1 MHVSRLQ
8 LWQIQGK
15 FADAVLQGPF
25 LLGRRRR
32 DRSVDRWHHR
42 ASQGSQS
49 RKRLRRRYRY
59 VRMILPSSGTIIIPC
74 LPERGWFASDVV
86 SDDRILL
93 YGGLNAK
100 NEREDDG
107 ILISFS

>member
-1 MHVSRLQ
+1 
-8 LWQIQGK
+8 
-15 FADAVLQGPF
+15 
-25 LLGRRRR
+25 
-32 DRSVDRWHHR
+32 
-42 ASQGSQS
+42 
-49 RKRLRRRYRY
+49 
-59 VRMILPSSGTIIIPC
+59 MILPSSGTIIIPC